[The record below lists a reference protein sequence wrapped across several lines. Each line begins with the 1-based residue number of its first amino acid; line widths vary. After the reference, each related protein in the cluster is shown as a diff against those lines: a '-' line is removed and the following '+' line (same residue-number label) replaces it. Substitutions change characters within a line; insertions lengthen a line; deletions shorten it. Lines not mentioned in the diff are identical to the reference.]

1 MERFGAAEKRL
12 LEAVLPHLRRALQL
26 RHRLDGAAAA
36 SAPPGAAALDALS
49 MGVLVVDAELRVLV
63 ANAAAEAMTAKTGA
77 ALRFRRAALAELVR
91 ATALGGHAGGALR
104 LRDAASTPALAAL
117 VMPLPRRLSETPGAG
132 MGRTENRALVLLREV
147 AAAPAAPR
155 LDLLRGLFGLTRA
168 EAEVARALSGGVTK
182 RAVAEARG
190 LREATV
196 RTQFRAVLEKTGA
209 ANLRGLERML
219 ASLQG
224 M

>member
-1 MERFGAAEKRL
+1 
-12 LEAVLPHLRRALQL
+12 
-26 RHRLDGAAAA
+26 
-36 SAPPGAAALDALS
+36 
-49 MGVLVVDAELRVLV
+49 
-63 ANAAAEAMTAKTGA
+63 
-77 ALRFRRAALAELVR
+77 
-91 ATALGGHAGGALR
+91 
-104 LRDAASTPALAAL
+104 
-117 VMPLPRRLSETPGAG
+117 
-132 MGRTENRALVLLREV
+132 
-147 AAAPAAPR
+147 
-155 LDLLRGLFGLTRA
+155 
-168 EAEVARALSGGVTK
+168 VARALSGGVTK